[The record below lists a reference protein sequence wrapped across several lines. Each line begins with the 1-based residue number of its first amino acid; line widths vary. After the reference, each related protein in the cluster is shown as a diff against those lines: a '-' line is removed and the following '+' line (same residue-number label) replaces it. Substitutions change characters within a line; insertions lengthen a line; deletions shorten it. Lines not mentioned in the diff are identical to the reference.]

1 MACVRCSSIDGDIE
15 LNSKA
20 PAPPRRMSLDDGN
33 EFVRWLVPVFGSSSK
48 RRSRLE
54 STTGWPR
61 AGLVFFLLVCALVEQ
76 TFGYHIRH
84 HHQEEQQEQHHQ
96 LQQDLMDFIDLVPF
110 EEVRQ
115 LMQYYYHYDVE
126 VESAFDYVSTEDY
139 TQIRQDIANLGEV
152 RTFRRYLD
160 SIGCSVEQLWK
171 ELNARFDADDI
182 FAEPDESLRKLNLTT
197 RGLNGLVDDILA
209 LLPQDEIIL
218 LFFDKLETSND
229 FSYFFEQIGS
239 GEFENVL
246 NTLQSSQ
253 QLRILLWKLQQ
264 HGFDIPGWI
273 QLVQR
278 YFSFSSF

>member
-1 MACVRCSSIDGDIE
+1 MTCVRCSSMYRGIE
-15 LNSKA
+15 LSA
-20 PAPPRRMSLDDGN
+20 PASPGKMSLDGDARI
-33 EFVRWLVPVFGSSSK
+33 VRRLVPVSASK
-48 RRSRLE
+48 RRSRL
-54 STTGWPR
+54 SRT
-61 AGLVFFLLVCALVEQ
+61 GLVFFLLCALVEQ

-84 HHQEEQQEQHHQ
+84 HQQEEDQQQHHQ

-171 ELNARFDADDI
+171 ELNVRFDADDI
-182 FAEPDESLRKLNLTT
+182 FAEPDEALRKLNLTT

>member
-1 MACVRCSSIDGDIE
+1 MACRVRCSGIVYRE
-15 LNSKA
+15 LDALVA
-20 PAPPRRMSLDDGN
+20 PATSPRMSHDGSKLLQRLAMPPTTITTTTRRYRLT
-33 EFVRWLVPVFGSSSK
+33 RWPSMV
-48 RRSRLE
+48 
-54 STTGWPR
+54 T
-61 AGLVFFLLVCALVEQ
+61 GLVFFLLCTLVEQ

-84 HHQEEQQEQHHQ
+84 HQEQQQQQQQ

-160 SIGCSVEQLWK
+160 SIGCSVEQLWT

-182 FAEPDESLRKLNLTT
+182 FAEPDEALRSLNLTT

>member
-1 MACVRCSSIDGDIE
+1 MVCVASERTI
-15 LNSKA
+15 
-20 PAPPRRMSLDDGN
+20 RRT
-33 EFVRWLVPVFGSSSK
+33 LVP
-48 RRSRLE
+48 
-54 STTGWPR
+54 TGGWAP
-61 AGLVFFLLVCALVEQ
+61 LLALLLLLAELGQ
-76 TFGYHIRH
+76 IFGYHIRH
-84 HHQEEQQEQHHQ
+84 IEEEPSHQ

-110 EEVRQ
+110 EDVQR

-126 VESAFDYVSTEDY
+126 VESAFDYVSSEDY
-139 TQIRQDIANLGEV
+139 TQIRLDIVSLGEV
-152 RTFRRYLD
+152 RSFRRYLD
-160 SIGCSVEQLWK
+160 SIGFSVEKVWT
-171 ELNARFDADDI
+171 ELNKRFDADDI
-182 FAEPDESLRKLNLTT
+182 FAEPDESVRMLNLTT

-229 FSYFFEQIGS
+229 FSFFFEQIGS

-253 QLRILLWKLQQ
+253 QLRILLWRLQR

-273 QLVQR
+273 QLVQK